1 MKDRAVLRAVAGPL
15 PLLGLVLLIFGL
27 VPLDGLIAACRQ
39 LQAGSAACGLVLI
52 IFAVGRT
59 NCRVRHHR

>member
-1 MKDRAVLRAVAGPL
+1 MKERAVLRALAGPL
-15 PLLGLVLLIFGL
+15 PLIGLVLLTLGL
-27 VPLDGLIAACRQ
+27 VPLDGVIAACRQ

-59 NCRVRHHR
+59 NCRSRHH